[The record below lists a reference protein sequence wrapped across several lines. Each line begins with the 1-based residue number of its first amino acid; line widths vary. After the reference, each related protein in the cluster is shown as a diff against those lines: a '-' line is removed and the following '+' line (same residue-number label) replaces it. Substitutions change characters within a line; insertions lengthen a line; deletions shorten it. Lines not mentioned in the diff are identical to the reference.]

1 MVDPGSEIPA
11 NTVSC
16 VAWVIA
22 SRDHRLGELERI
34 SKNRSGASTSK
45 AMTGRQAWH

>member
-16 VAWVIA
+16 VAWLIERVEIIDSVNWKEFPRIA
-22 SRDHRLGELERI
+22 PVLQLRKR
-34 SKNRSGASTSK
+34 
-45 AMTGRQAWH
+45 